1 MRKGFFMKESERR
14 VVWLGWTGVG
24 ALVAWLVFTNGL
36 SYMEGN
42 GVSPNYAALYAII
55 LTAIV
60 FGGWLG
66 VLRVAVKFPK

>member
-1 MRKGFFMKESERR
+1 MRESQRR
-14 VVWLGWTGVG
+14 AIWLAWTAIG

-36 SYMEGN
+36 TYMENN
-42 GVSPNYAALYAII
+42 GVSPNYAGVYAIV